1 MTFPPVPLCPPSK
14 NLGSGHVVTEAA
26 FNYGFLSKIA
36 RKTLDPRQDFFP
48 EILDL
53 ELGGKLGVGGLQEY
67 QF

>member
-1 MTFPPVPLCPPSK
+1 MTFPRSPSLPPPK
-14 NLGSGHVVTEAA
+14 NPGSGHVVTEAA
-26 FNYGFLSKIA
+26 FNYGFLNEIA

-53 ELGGKLGVGGLQEY
+53 ELGGKPGGVGLQEY